1 VKASAAPQ
9 PVEIPDDDPI
19 VQQIIEASIA
29 PYRDRVSPEILEDM
43 EEVLL
48 LFLTTHPE
56 AVRAVDSLRPRAVRI
71 ESGQVVRDSTLTAD
85 VEPATQRRASGDD
98 R

>member
-1 VKASAAPQ
+1 MNANATD
-9 PVEIPDDDPI
+9 PVIEIPDDDPI

-29 PYRDRVSPEILEDM
+29 PYRHRVSPEILADM
-43 EEVLL
+43 LDVLL

-71 ESGQVVRDSTLTAD
+71 ESGQVVRDATSD